1 MNFSLGFGFIFQD
14 KEWFK
19 KLILPGLVLLIPIV
33 GWMITL
39 GWALR
44 VTKNVISGVEEPL
57 PDLDFGG
64 DIIRGFFAFLISFI
78 YSLPVSAL
86 STITGWFGNWNISGN
101 SASYTLIGVFTALIG
116 LAAFVLGLVTSFITL
131 PAIANYIAYDD
142 FGAAFRLGEVFGLI
156 KTNFGGWLIVALGS
170 LLAVG
175 LIAPLGAI
183 ACIIGLVVTIPYS
196 FAVMGHLMGQAYVE
210 TRSKA

>member
-142 FGAAFRLGEVFGLI
+142 FGAAFRLSEVFGLI

>member
-1 MNFSLGFGFIFQD
+1 MDFGLGFSYIFQD

-64 DIIRGFFAFLISFI
+64 DVIRGFFAFLISFI

-86 STITGWFGNWNISGN
+86 STITGWFVNLNFPGG
-101 SASYTLIGVFTALIG
+101 SASNTLIGVFAALVG
-116 LAAFVLGLVTSFITL
+116 LAAFFLGLVTSFMSL
-131 PAIANYIAYDD
+131 PAIANYIGKDD
-142 FGAAFRLGEVFGLI
+142 FGAAFRLGEVFGLV
-156 KTNFGGWLIVALGS
+156 KNNFGVWLIVAIGTLV
-170 LLAVG
+170 AVG

-183 ACIIGLVVTIPYS
+183 ACIIGLLVTLPYS

-210 TRSKA
+210 TSHRA

>member
-19 KLILPGLVLLIPIV
+19 KLIIPGLVLLIPIV

-44 VTKNVISGVEEPL
+44 VTKNVISGSEEPL

-64 DIIRGFFAFLISFI
+64 DILRGFFAFLITFI
-78 YSLPVSAL
+78 YSLPVSAI
-86 STITGWFGNWNISGN
+86 STITGWIAELSFSGS
-101 SASYTLIGVFTALIG
+101 SANFTLISAFTALIG
-116 LAAFVLGLVTSFITL
+116 LAAFFLGLVTSFISF
-131 PAIANYIAYDD
+131 PAIANYIAHDD

-156 KTNFGGWLIVALGS
+156 KTNFVGWLIVALGT

-175 LIAPLGAI
+175 LIAPLGMI
-183 ACIIGLVVTIPYS
+183 ACIIGLMVTIPYS

-210 TRSKA
+210 TRSKV

>member
-1 MNFSLGFGFIFQD
+1 MNFSLGFGYIFQD

-19 KLILPGLVLLIPIV
+19 KLLLPGLVMLIPIV
-33 GWMITL
+33 GWLVTL

-44 VTKNVISGVEEPL
+44 VTKNVISGVEQPL
-57 PDLDFGG
+57 PDLEFGN
-64 DIIRGFFAFLISFI
+64 DILRGFFAFLISFI

-86 STITGWFGNWNISGN
+86 STVTGWFANWN
-101 SASYTLIGVFTALIG
+101 ASWNGSNVTLIGLFAALVG
-116 LAAFVLGLVTSFITL
+116 LVAFILGLVTSFFSL
-131 PAIANYIAYDD
+131 PAIANYIAKDD

-156 KTNFGGWLIVALGS
+156 KANFGGWLVVALGT

-183 ACIIGLVVTIPYS
+183 ACVIGIVITIPFS
-196 FAVMGHLMGQAYVE
+196 LAVMGHLMGQAYVE
-210 TRSKA
+210 TQKIG